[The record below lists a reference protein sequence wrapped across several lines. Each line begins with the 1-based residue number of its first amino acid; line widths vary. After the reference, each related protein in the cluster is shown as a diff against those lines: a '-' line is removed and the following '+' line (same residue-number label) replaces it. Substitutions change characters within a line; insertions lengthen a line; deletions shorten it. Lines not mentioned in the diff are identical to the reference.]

1 MLAYLSL
8 GANLGDRAAT
18 LRAAIEALRRLGAVT
33 AVSSLYGT
41 APVGYR
47 DQPDF
52 LNAAVALRTD
62 RTPDALLEA
71 AQAIEREFGRQR
83 SFPNAPRILDID
95 LIYLDDLILTSPH
108 LTIPH
113 PRAAE
118 RAFVLIPLR
127 EIAPDLRDPRSG
139 EPITALAGRLTD
151 QADVRLYQPSDE

>member
-1 MLAYLSL
+1 VLAYLSL

-18 LRAAIEALRRLGAVT
+18 LRAAIEALRRLGDVT
-33 AVSSLYGT
+33 AVSSLYET

-62 RTPDALLEA
+62 FAPDALLEA
-71 AQAIEREFGRQR
+71 TQAIEQEFGRQR
-83 SFPNAPRILDID
+83 SFPNAPRTLDID

-113 PRAAE
+113 PRAVE
-118 RAFVLIPLR
+118 RAFVLIPLH
-127 EIAPDLRDPRSG
+127 EIAPDFRDPRSG
-139 EPITALAGRLTD
+139 ETIAFLTGRLTD
-151 QADVRLYQPSDE
+151 RGDVRLYQPSDQ

>member
-8 GANLGDRAAT
+8 GANLGDRATT
-18 LRAAIEALRRLGAVT
+18 LRAAIEALRRLGDVI
-33 AVSSLYGT
+33 AVSSLYET

-47 DQPDF
+47 DQPEF
-52 LNAAVALRTD
+52 LNAAVVLRTD
-62 RTPDALLEA
+62 LTPEALLEA
-71 AQAIEREFGRQR
+71 TQAIEQEFGRQH
-83 SFPNAPRILDID
+83 SFPNAPRTLDID

-127 EIAPDLRDPRSG
+127 EIAPDLRVPRSG
-139 EPITALAGRLTD
+139 EPITALAVRLTLL
-151 QADVRLYQPSDE
+151 AEVLL

>member
-1 MLAYLSL
+1 VLAYLSL

-18 LRAAIEALRRLGAVT
+18 LRAAIEALRRLGDVT
-33 AVSSLYGT
+33 AGSSLYET

-62 RTPDALLEA
+62 FAPDALLEA
-71 AQAIEREFGRQR
+71 TQAIEQEFGRQR
-83 SFPNAPRILDID
+83 SFPNAPRTLDID

-113 PRAAE
+113 PRAVE
-118 RAFVLIPLR
+118 RAFVLIPLHA
-127 EIAPDLRDPRSG
+127 IAPDFRDPRSG
-139 EPITALAGRLTD
+139 EMIAVLTGRLTD
-151 QADVRLYQPSDE
+151 RGDVRLYQPSDQ